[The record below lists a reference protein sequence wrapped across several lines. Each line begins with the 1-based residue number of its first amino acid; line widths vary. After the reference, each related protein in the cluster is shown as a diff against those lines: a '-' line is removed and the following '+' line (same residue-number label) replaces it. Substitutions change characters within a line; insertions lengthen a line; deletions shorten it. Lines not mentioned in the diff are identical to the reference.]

1 MKKKYIK
8 PIVEV
13 EKLLAEGLM
22 QDGHSF
28 NMPTAKDNQGW
39 GDEEDEEGQIQNKNL
54 WDD

>member
-13 EKLLAEGLM
+13 EKLLTEGLM
-22 QDGHSF
+22 QDGHSN
-28 NMPTAKDNQGW
+28 NMPAAKDNSWIG
-39 GDEEDEEGQIQNKNL
+39 EEDEDGQIQNKNL